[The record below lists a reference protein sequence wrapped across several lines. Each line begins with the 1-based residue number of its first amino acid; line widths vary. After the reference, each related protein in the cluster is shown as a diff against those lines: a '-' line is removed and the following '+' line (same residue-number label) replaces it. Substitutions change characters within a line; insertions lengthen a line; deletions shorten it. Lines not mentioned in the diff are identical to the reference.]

1 MCAWMFELGS
11 RVYLGNLGLNVFVRI
26 VASSVWFGFKVVGCV
41 CFCLIVA
48 RLIKS
53 TLTYTRSGGVTVRF
67 CAVIRCLPYS

>member
-53 TLTYTRSGGVTVRF
+53 TLS
-67 CAVIRCLPYS
+67 